1 MARDVLVRY
10 RFTRDEEADVPI
22 ATAPLS
28 ADERERA
35 ARFVFARDRA
45 DYVAAHV
52 LLRQTL
58 CEAAGGRPEDWR
70 FALTSHGKPVLA
82 NPPPGATVAFN
93 LSHTRGLVACVV
105 SHASRAD
112 DRTDEG
118 PAAGDLGPDV
128 GIDVGIDVEGLR
140 VRDAPGELLALA
152 ARFFSAAEVR
162 GLEAEAIGDRDARF
176 LDLWTLKEAYIKA
189 VGLGLS
195 IPLDSFGF
203 RLDGHGVLQFVPP
216 ATEKETAA
224 WQFALFEPSKQ
235 HRLAVAI
242 RRTQGLERR
251 ILLSQDR
258 TGGALRPSEEHM
270 YTGDARL
277 RAACSFGGFR

>member
-10 RFTRDEEADVPI
+10 RFTRDEEADVAI
-22 ATAPLS
+22 AAAPLS

-52 LLRQTL
+52 LLRQML
-58 CEAAGGRPEDWR
+58 CEVAGGRPEDWR

-118 PAAGDLGPDV
+118 PDG

-203 RLDGHGVLQFVPP
+203 ALDGRGALQFAPP
-216 ATEKETAA
+216 ATDNDAAA

-242 RRTQGLERR
+242 RRTHGLERR